1 MWKAVHMIPN
11 TTFTK
16 NLNSGWFFS
25 FSFTPFFDYL
35 SYSATYNYVING
47 LNWGLCIKGICLKT
61 VNRYE
66 KNTYFQEI

>member
-35 SYSATYNYVING
+35 SYSATYNDVING